1 MTFGESGARHDL
13 ALCGARKRQGVGHCG
28 RPAGW
33 GTGHPGTGHCKL
45 HGGSTKNQTVAAERG
60 RVEREA
66 RQLLAELGEAVPVT
80 DPAGELQ
87 RVAGEVVAMKDAA
100 ARIVQGLSSMRYV
113 GATGAEQ
120 LRAEVAVYERALDR
134 AAKVLADMV
143 KLGLEAR
150 QVRLVEAQGALVA
163 QAIRAIL
170 VDLNLTPEQQARVPE
185 VVPRHLRALA
195 VSDGREREAGS

>member
-1 MTFGESGARHDL
+1 MTFDENGTRHDL
-13 ALCGARKRQGVGHCG
+13 TQCGAKKRQGLGTCG

-33 GTGHPGTGHCKL
+33 GTDHPGVGRCKL
-45 HGGSTKNQTVAAERG
+45 HGGATKNQVVAAERV

-66 RQLLAELGEAVPVT
+66 RLLLAELGEARPVT
-80 DPAGELQ
+80 DPAAELQ

-134 AAKVLADMV
+134 AARVLADMV

-150 QVRLVEAQGALVA
+150 QVGLAEAQGALVA

-170 VDLNLTPEQQARVPE
+170 GELGLTPEQQARVSE

-195 VSDGREREAGS
+195 AADGGV

>member
-1 MTFGESGARHDL
+1 MAVMTFDENGTCHDL
-13 ALCGARKRQGVGHCG
+13 GKCGAKKRQGSGVCG

-33 GTGHPGTGHCKL
+33 GTDHPGTGHCKL
-45 HGGSTKNQTVAAERG
+45 HGGATRNQVVAAERV

-66 RQLLAELGEAVPVT
+66 RQLLAELGEARPVT
-80 DPAGELQ
+80 DPAAELQ
-87 RVAGEVVAMKDAA
+87 RVAGEIVAMKDAA

-134 AAKVLADMV
+134 AARVLADMV

-150 QVRLVEAQGALVA
+150 QVNLAEAQGALVA

-170 VDLNLTPEQQARVPE
+170 GELGLTPEQQARVPE

-195 VSDGREREAGS
+195 ASDGGV

>member
-1 MTFGESGARHDL
+1 M
-13 ALCGARKRQGVGHCG
+13 
-28 RPAGW
+28 
-33 GTGHPGTGHCKL
+33 
-45 HGGSTKNQTVAAERG
+45 AAERV
-60 RVEREA
+60 RVERAA
-66 RQLLAELGEAVPVT
+66 RQLLAELGEARPVT

-87 RVAGEVVAMKDAA
+87 RVAGEIVAMKDAA

-134 AAKVLADMV
+134 AAKVLTDMV

-150 QVRLVEAQGALVA
+150 QVGLAEAQGVLVA

-170 VDLNLTPEQQARVPE
+170 GELGLTPEQQARVPE

-195 VSDGREREAGS
+195 AAEVGA